1 MSSSPEP
8 DRTPR
13 PRRSNRSKRKRRVLY
28 IGSVTV
34 LCILFAFALYWRLT
48 RGDTPLPVWSQ
59 IGSFAFG
66 ASALILAHLAT
77 SDRH

>member
-1 MSSSPEP
+1 MSSSPES
-8 DRTPR
+8 DRAPR
-13 PRRSNRSKRKRRVLY
+13 PRRSKTKRRVLY

-59 IGSFAFG
+59 LGSFAFG
-66 ASALILAHLAT
+66 TSALILAHLAT